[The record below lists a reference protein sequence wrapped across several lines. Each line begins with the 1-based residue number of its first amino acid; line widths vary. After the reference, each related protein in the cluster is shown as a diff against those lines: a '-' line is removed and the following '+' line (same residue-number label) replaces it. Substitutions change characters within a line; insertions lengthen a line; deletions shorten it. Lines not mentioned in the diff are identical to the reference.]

1 VGWRSFRGSSP
12 IRLAEPPAISS
23 RAGTS
28 FPQQFVNADAIKPPC
43 ATTLA
48 AAVGYKSGA
57 QLVNIGIYSDA
68 AGTVGTLL
76 PGGQSGTADI
86 PNNGECCDV
95 ARVRLPGNGVALAAG
110 VQYWL
115 VARPDN
121 LNGPDFYGSWHFSTT
136 AFPSYEEPGHFLSW
150 SPYPSGLFAAE
161 IRGTSP

>member
-86 PNNGECCDV
+86 PNNG
-95 ARVRLPGNGVALAAG
+95 VALAAG

-115 VARPDN
+115 VASPDN